1 MRVRALLLAGALV
14 LYACSTGPRPPLSTT
29 GPRALRSY
37 VLVIPVGDALGSTL
51 AKLLRDRGFRVWPG
65 VRGGRGPAAARG
77 PVPLRAAGPGDGRR
91 VYSPFVSTRAGG
103 IAVAASVTAGT

>member
-65 VRGGRGPAAARG
+65 VRGGGGPAAGARSVSLRG
-77 PVPLRAAGPGDGRR
+77 ASSDSGRRRHVRLSRAA
-91 VYSPFVSTRAGG
+91 TRGML
-103 IAVAASVTAGT
+103 